1 MIKRIFDVLKSNIEY
16 QIRKRNSSVKHEE
29 FTSNAKKES
38 QYEDFSKSN
47 YCETPTSTE
56 QQLVDDL
63 ALFGL
68 KLPSSFKEVKS
79 ARNREMLKYHPDKF
93 ASDTEKLKVA
103 NDIAL
108 IYNAAFDRLEKHFD
122 YNGSQ

>member
-16 QIRKRNSSVKHEE
+16 QIKKRNPSVKYDE
-29 FTSNAKKES
+29 FTPNAKNES
-38 QYEDFSKSN
+38 RNEDFSKKHTSEN
-47 YCETPTSTE
+47 TTSTE

-63 ALFGL
+63 ALFDL
-68 KLPSSFKEVKS
+68 RPPSSLKEVKS

-93 ASDTEKLKVA
+93 TSDTEKLKVA

-108 IYNAAFDRLEKHFD
+108 IYNAAFDRLEKH
-122 YNGSQ
+122 YENK

>member
-16 QIRKRNSSVKHEE
+16 QIKKRNPSVKYED
-29 FTSNAKKES
+29 FSTNANKES
-38 QYEDFSKSN
+38 RYEDFSKNRST
-47 YCETPTSTE
+47 ETPTSTE

-63 ALFGL
+63 ALFDL
-68 KLPSSFKEVKS
+68 RPPSNLKEVKA

-93 ASDTEKLKVA
+93 SSDSEKLKVA

-122 YNGSQ
+122 S

>member
-16 QIRKRNSSVKHEE
+16 QIRKRNPSLKHEE
-29 FTSNAKKES
+29 FTSNSKKETE
-38 QYEDFSKSN
+38 YEDFSKSN
-47 YCETPTSTE
+47 YREPPPTAE
-56 QQLVDDL
+56 QQIVDDL

-68 KLPSSFKEVKS
+68 KLPSSLKEVKS

-93 ASDTEKLKVA
+93 ASDNEKIKVA

-122 YNGSQ
+122 TNKK

>member
-16 QIRKRNSSVKHEE
+16 QIKKRNPSVKYED
-29 FTSNAKKES
+29 FSTNANKES
-38 QYEDFSKSN
+38 RYEDFSKNRST
-47 YCETPTSTE
+47 ETPTSTE

-63 ALFGL
+63 ALFDL
-68 KLPSSFKEVKS
+68 RPPSTLKEVKA

-93 ASDTEKLKVA
+93 SSDSEKLKVA

-122 YNGSQ
+122 SKGS